1 MQDLDCSKFTDQK
14 NSCFFSIQN
23 YTGHSTLF
31 QFIFPVI
38 FIFKNVRNFT
48 EVWMYKEDRKTMYLI
63 LDEIKTLRPL
73 LSEGYIVITRR
84 KFTFHHSVPRSSR
97 YSTDA
102 KLLSCCIVA
111 IIIIIFFVHYYYIII
126 IIVIIIIIIVN

>member
-23 YTGHSTLF
+23 YTGYSTLF

-48 EVWMYKEDRKTMYLI
+48 EVWMYKEDRKTVYLI
-63 LDEIKTLRPL
+63 LDEIKT
-73 LSEGYIVITRR
+73 
-84 KFTFHHSVPRSSR
+84 
-97 YSTDA
+97 
-102 KLLSCCIVA
+102 
-111 IIIIIFFVHYYYIII
+111 
-126 IIVIIIIIIVN
+126 